1 VFWLNERWR
10 FGDFREYYYGEN
22 AERHCKKMIRTIK
35 QVAKYV
41 YKTLGAGH
49 EEAIYRDAMSVELQ
63 DRGYTVKTEAPIS
76 IRYKTKKGKEMI
88 VGSGKIDPYV
98 TKGGKYAVIE
108 LKTVSKI
115 LKENSKKTKEDTKE
129 YHQLKK
135 YLEALDVETGV
146 LINFPFPPEKEP
158 EVIE

>member
-1 VFWLNERWR
+1 
-10 FGDFREYYYGEN
+10 
-22 AERHCKKMIRTIK
+22 MIRTIK

-41 YKTLGAGH
+41 YETLGAGH

-76 IRYKTKKGKEMI
+76 IRYTTKKGREMI
-88 VGSGKIDPYV
+88 VGSGKIDLYV
-98 TKGGKYAVIE
+98 TKANKYAVIE
-108 LKTVSKI
+108 LKTVSRI

-146 LINFPFPPEKEP
+146 LINFPFPPEDEP
-158 EVIE
+158 EIIQ

>member
-1 VFWLNERWR
+1 
-10 FGDFREYYYGEN
+10 
-22 AERHCKKMIRTIK
+22 
-35 QVAKYV
+35 
-41 YKTLGAGH
+41 
-49 EEAIYRDAMSVELQ
+49 VELQ

-76 IRYKTKKGKEMI
+76 IRYTTKKGREMI
-88 VGSGKIDPYV
+88 VGSGKIDLYV

-135 YLEALDVETGV
+135 YLEALDVEIGV
-146 LINFPFPPEKEP
+146 LINFPFPPEDEP
-158 EVIE
+158 EIIQ

>member
-1 VFWLNERWR
+1 MEKSN
-10 FGDFREYYYGEN
+10 DRE
-22 AERHCKKMIRTIK
+22 KKIIPNYMNNTIK
-35 QVAKYV
+35 QVAKFI
-41 YKTLGAGH
+41 YKTLGPGH

-88 VGSGKIDPYV
+88 VGSGKIDLYV
-98 TKGGKYAVIE
+98 TKGEKYAVIE

-146 LINFPFPPEKEP
+146 LINFPFPPEDEP
-158 EVIE
+158 EIIE

>member
-1 VFWLNERWR
+1 M
-10 FGDFREYYYGEN
+10 
-22 AERHCKKMIRTIK
+22 KMIRTIK

-41 YKTLGAGH
+41 YETLGPGH

-63 DRGYTVKTEAPIS
+63 DRGFTVKTEAPVS

-88 VGSGKIDPYV
+88 VGSGKIDLYV
-98 TKGGKYAVIE
+98 TKANKYAVIE
-108 LKTVSKI
+108 LKTVSRI
-115 LKENSKKTKEDTKE
+115 LKENSKKTKEDSKE

-146 LINFPFPPEKEP
+146 LINFPFPPEDEP
-158 EVIE
+158 EIIQ